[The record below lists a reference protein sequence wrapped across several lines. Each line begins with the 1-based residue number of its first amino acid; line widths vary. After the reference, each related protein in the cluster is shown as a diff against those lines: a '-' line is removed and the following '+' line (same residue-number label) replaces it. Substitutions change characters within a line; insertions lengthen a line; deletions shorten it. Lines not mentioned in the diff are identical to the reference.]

1 MGIVLILGCFGG
13 SLAHVIQDHLKA
25 SLHQCPPPTRFFLF
39 CWEFLTAFLGFAGAF
54 LFVSRNEEIKL
65 LWVSWTCLPLMR
77 GAYWKH
83 TFLDR
88 PNSPGL
94 PLLGAEQA
102 LLENRC
108 NSQAVWGVSLHSSVL
123 CSWAL
128 SKMEQGQGPQSIPSF
143 RVWPSCHAQGST
155 LRMLHLLF
163 SLTRSWGSQILGS
176 STPPREKTSR
186 TQYRP
191 TSNF

>member
-1 MGIVLILGCFGG
+1 MAIQALSWYWGALGVPWPVSHRTISNPFLTNALHPPEFFILLGVSDNIFG
-13 SLAHVIQDHLKA
+13 
-25 SLHQCPPPTRFFLF
+25 F
-39 CWEFLTAFLGFAGAF
+39 CWGF
-54 LFVSRNEEIKL
+54 FVCVFRNEEIKL

-83 TFLDR
+83 TFLDG

-108 NSQAVWGVSLHSSVL
+108 NSQALWGVSLHSSVL

-128 SKMEQGQGPQSIPSF
+128 SKMEQGQGPQSIPSL
-143 RVWPSCHAQGST
+143 RDRHPAMPRGAPTKSLICSSVCQGPGT
-155 LRMLHLLF
+155 GHLH
-163 SLTRSWGSQILGS
+163 SSQRKDFKDTI
-176 STPPREKTSR
+176 
-186 TQYRP
+186 
-191 TSNF
+191 